1 MIWQAPEIWDG
12 DCFIIG
18 GGHSIAK
25 TFNVPDNLIPLHQ
38 EEFVEFGNYL
48 KPYLKDKQIIGVN
61 LSAFLG
67 DWVDV
72 AYWGDSDTYLQY
84 KSWYDNFSGLK
95 VSSAGKFAVDKYKSI
110 KFLEKNHKKGI
121 CTNGKS
127 LTWAGFN
134 SGAAAINLGYC
145 LGAKRIFMLG
155 FDMQS
160 LPDGRVHWH
169 AGYPDKKENFTNK
182 DLAMG
187 KVPKRSKTQ
196 PPYKR
201 QINGFGPVA
210 EDAKKL
216 GLEIINLSPGSKIKE
231 FPVASFW
238 DYFEKPEKLEQKEKP
253 LKKDETIKID
263 TKAPESTESENLAP
277 KNELNPVNFV
287 CVLKSGGDYDS
298 NYVYRLFNGIQR
310 NFTKEFSFHCLTD
323 VRLNRNDINEIPLKH
338 DWPGWWSKIE
348 IFRPGLFKGFSVFFD
363 LDTVILDNIELFVGS
378 VKDISFGGLRGFNQA
393 RRIKANYQN
402 FASGIM
408 VGKFGIK
415 DEVYLEFKKN
425 PGFYMHKY
433 SSYAMNWKRGD
444 QGMIADVLDEKKINK
459 IQDYLPENYI
469 VGKRATRSGKER
481 VPNSHI
487 LAWSGKPRLHTLNQG
502 WIYDEWTKG

>member
-1 MIWQAPEIWDG
+1 MIWRAPEIWDG

-25 TFNVPDNLIPLHQ
+25 TFDVPDDLIPLHQ

-48 KPYLKDKQIIGVN
+48 KPYLEDKHVIGVN

-84 KSWYDNFSGLK
+84 MSWYDDFSGLK
-95 VSSAGKFAVDKYKSI
+95 VASAGKFAGRKYKSI
-110 KFLEKNHKKGI
+110 KYLEKNHEKGI

-160 LPDGRVHWH
+160 LPNGRVHWH

-187 KVPKRSKTQ
+187 KVPRRSKVQ

-201 QINGFGPVA
+201 QINGFEPISKEA
-210 EDAKKL
+210 EKL
-216 GLEIINLSPGSKIKE
+216 GLEIINLSPNSKIKE
-231 FPVASFW
+231 FPIKSFW
-238 DYFEKPEKLEQKEKP
+238 DFFDKEKST
-253 LKKDETIKID
+253 KKDEIIEIGTKTPEIK
-263 TKAPESTESENLAP
+263 ENENLVP
-277 KNELNPVNFV
+277 KNELNVVNFV
-287 CVLKSGGDYDS
+287 CVLKSGGDYNLD
-298 NYVYRLFNGIQR
+298 YVYRLFNGIQR
-310 NFTKEFSFHCLTD
+310 NFSGDFYFHCLTD
-323 VRLNRNDINEIPLKH
+323 THLDKSEINEVPLEH
-338 DWPGWWSKIE
+338 NWQGWWSKIE
-348 IFRPGLFKGFSVFFD
+348 LFRPELFKGFCIYFD
-363 LDTVILDNIELFVGS
+363 LDTVILKEIDSFVNLVNG
-378 VKDISFGGLRGFNQA
+378 ISFGGLRGFNQDA
-393 RRIKANYQN
+393 RRITKDTN

-408 VGKFGIK
+408 VGSFAEYK
-415 DEVYLEFKKN
+415 DVYNTFKQDPQK
-425 PGFYMHKY
+425 YMDKY
-433 SSYAMNWKRGD
+433 KSFTNRWKRGD
-444 QGMIADVLDEKKINK
+444 QGLISDVIGTEKIIK
-459 IQDYLPENYI
+459 IQDKLPKDFIIGRKQTNNGHQKI
-469 VGKRATRSGKER
+469 PQA
-481 VPNSHI
+481 HI
-487 LAWSGKPRLHTLNQG
+487 LAWHGFPRLHNLNQG
-502 WIYDEWTKG
+502 WVHDEWTKN

>member
-12 DCFIIG
+12 DCFVIG
-18 GGHSIAK
+18 GGHSITK
-25 TFNVPDNLIPLHQ
+25 TFDVSDALIPLHQ
-38 EEFVEFGNYL
+38 EDFVEFGNYL
-48 KPYLKDKQIIGVN
+48 KPYLKDKHIIGVN

-95 VSSAGKFAVDKYKSI
+95 VSSAGKFAGNKYKSI
-110 KFLEKNHKKGI
+110 KFLEKNHEKGL
-121 CTNGKS
+121 CTNRKS

-155 FDMQS
+155 FDMYS

-187 KVPKRSKTQ
+187 KVPRRSKVQ

-201 QINGFGPVA
+201 QINGFGPVS
-210 EDAKKL
+210 EEAKKL

-238 DYFEKPEKLEQKEKP
+238 DYFEKQGSTQKPIKN
-253 LKKDETIKID
+253 DEIIEID
-263 TKAPESTESENLAP
+263 TKIPEITESENLVS

-287 CVLKSGGDYDS
+287 CVLKSGGDY
-298 NYVYRLFNGIQR
+298 NKEYVYRLFDGIQR
-310 NFTKEFSFHCLTD
+310 NFSGDFYFHCLTD
-323 VRLNRNDINEIPLKH
+323 VSLNRSEINEVRLKH
-338 DWPGWWSKIE
+338 NWKGWWSKIE
-348 IFRPGLFKGFSVFFD
+348 LFRPELFKGFNIYFD
-363 LDTVILDNIELFVGS
+363 LDTVIINEIDSFVDLVQGI
-378 VKDISFGGLRGFNQA
+378 DFGGLRGFNQIA
-393 RRIKANYQN
+393 RKVTKDSN

-408 VGKFGIK
+408 VGSFA
-415 DEVYLEFKKN
+415 DYSEVYTVFKQDPQKYIN
-425 PGFYMHKY
+425 KHK
-433 SSYAMNWKRGD
+433 SHIERWRRGD
-444 QGMIADVLDEKKINK
+444 QGFISQVIGTENIVKLQEQLPQDFIIGKQLTNNGMKKIP
-459 IQDYLPENYI
+459 Q
-469 VGKRATRSGKER
+469 A
-481 VPNSHI
+481 HI
-487 LAWSGKPRLHTLNQG
+487 LAWHGEPRLHNLNQG
-502 WIYDEWTKG
+502 WVYDEWTTD

>member
-1 MIWQAPEIWDG
+1 MIWRAPEIWDG
-12 DCFIIG
+12 DCFVIG
-18 GGHSIAK
+18 GGHSIAN
-25 TFNVPDNLIPLHQ
+25 TFGVPDDLIPLHQ

-48 KPYLKDKQIIGVN
+48 KPYLKDKHVIGVN

-84 KSWYDNFSGLK
+84 KSWYDIYSGLK
-95 VSSAGKFAVDKYKSI
+95 VSSAGKFAVRKYKSI
-110 KFLEKNHKKGI
+110 KFLEKNHDKGI

-160 LPDGRVHWH
+160 LPNGRVHWH

-182 DLAMG
+182 DLVMG
-187 KVPKRSKTQ
+187 KVPRRSKAI

-201 QINGFGPVA
+201 QINGFGPVS

-238 DYFEKPEKLEQKEKP
+238 DYFEKQGQPEKP
-253 LKKDETIKID
+253 LVNDETIEID
-263 TKAPESTESENLAP
+263 TKPPEIDKSENLVP
-277 KNELNPVNFV
+277 KNELKPVNFV
-287 CVLKSGGDYDS
+287 CVLKSGGDYVAD
-298 NYVYRLFNGIQR
+298 YVYRLFDGIQR
-310 NFTKEFSFHCLTD
+310 NFSGDFYFHCLTD
-323 VRLNRNDINEIPLKH
+323 VSLNHDCIKGIPLEHNWK
-338 DWPGWWSKIE
+338 GWWSKIE
-348 IFRPGLFKGFSVFFD
+348 LFRPELFKGFNVYFD
-363 LDTVILDNIELFVGS
+363 LDTVILNNIGEFVEN
-378 VKDISFGGLRGFNQA
+378 VKDLEFGGLRGFNQA
-393 RRIKANYQN
+393 GRKHSGGIN

-408 VGKFGIK
+408 VGHFSKQQVIYDTFK
-415 DEVYLEFKKN
+415 EDEKT
-425 PGFYMHKY
+425 YMSKY
-433 SSYAMNWKRGD
+433 KTNDLKWKRGD
-444 QGMIADVLDEKKINK
+444 QGFIADVLGEQNIPK
-459 IQDYLPENYI
+459 IQDKLPNNYI
-469 VGKRATRSGKER
+469 VGKRLTDFGKKQIPEA
-481 VPNSHI
+481 HI
-487 LAWSGKPRLHTLNQG
+487 LAWSGKPRLHNLNQG
-502 WIYDEWTKG
+502 WIYDAWSEN

>member
-1 MIWQAPEIWDG
+1 MIWRAPEIWDG
-12 DCFIIG
+12 DCFVIG
-18 GGHSIAK
+18 GGHSIAN
-25 TFNVPDNLIPLHQ
+25 TFGVPDDLIPLHQ

-48 KPYLKDKQIIGVN
+48 KPYLEDKHVIGVN

-84 KSWYDNFSGLK
+84 KSWYDIYSGLK
-95 VSSAGKFAVDKYKSI
+95 VSSAGKFAVRKYKSI
-110 KFLEKNHKKGI
+110 KFLEKNHDKGI

-160 LPDGRVHWH
+160 LPNGRVHWH

-187 KVPKRSKTQ
+187 KVPRRSKAI

-201 QINGFGPVA
+201 QINGFGPVS

-231 FPVASFW
+231 FPVTSFW
-238 DYFEKPEKLEQKEKP
+238 DYFEKQGQPEKP
-253 LKKDETIKID
+253 LVNVETIEID
-263 TKAPESTESENLAP
+263 TKPPEIDKSENLVP
-277 KNELNPVNFV
+277 KNELKPVNFV
-287 CVLKSGGDYDS
+287 CVLKSGGDYNLD
-298 NYVYRLFNGIQR
+298 YVYRLFNGIQR
-310 NFTKEFSFHCLTD
+310 NFSGDFYFHCLTD
-323 VRLNRNDINEIPLKH
+323 THLDKSEINEVPLEH
-338 DWPGWWSKIE
+338 NWQGWWSKIE
-348 IFRPGLFKGFSVFFD
+348 LFRPELFKGFTIYFD
-363 LDTVILDNIELFVGS
+363 LDTVILNEIDSFVKL
-378 VKDISFGGLRGFNQA
+378 VKGIDFGGLRGFNQIA
-393 RRIKANYQN
+393 RKMTNHSN

-408 VGKFGIK
+408 VGSFAEYK
-415 DEVYLEFKKN
+415 DVYNTFKQN
-425 PGFYMHKY
+425 PKLYMEKY
-433 SSYAMNWKRGD
+433 KARIERWKRGD
-444 QGMIADVLDEKKINK
+444 QGLISDVIGTEKIIK
-459 IQDYLPENYI
+459 IQDKLPKDFIIGRKQTNNGHQKI
-469 VGKRATRSGKER
+469 PQA
-481 VPNSHI
+481 HI
-487 LAWSGKPRLHTLNQG
+487 LAWHGFPRLHNLNQG
-502 WIYDEWTKG
+502 WVHDEWTKN